1 MNDEPMLTEEEMKE
15 VMVNSSQSWRPRQ
28 NLDQYYASLGI
39 GVEQPNPWSSRIP
52 AAIAK
57 AESLTNGHDHRV
69 ALEEGSLTII
79 TATEVALA
87 KALWELCLHE
97 QRDNEREEL
106 GDSAE
111 CSSGYEALE
120 AFTEKVESL

>member
-1 MNDEPMLTEEEMKE
+1 MTHTVAQHELSP
-15 VMVNSSQSWRPRQ
+15 SQKR
-28 NLDQYYASLGI
+28 
-39 GVEQPNPWSSRIP
+39 EWSSRIP

-87 KALWELCLHE
+87 KALWELWVEYCDAL
-97 QRDNEREEL
+97 DWEEA
-106 GDSAE
+106 GDTPPP
-111 CSSGYEALE
+111 ALIVF
-120 AFTEKVESL
+120 AQKVESL